1 MLHRFVHLRM
11 HSEYS
16 VVDGI
21 CRLDDAVAAAAADG
35 QQALGLTD
43 LGNTFGFIKFY
54 GAARAKGVKPLLGA
68 DLYVTNPLDRDA
80 PYRVLLLV
88 QNDQGYKNLCTLIS
102 RAWLTNSYKDRGELK
117 FEWFSEPA
125 QPASASSGTAAPL
138 HHGLICLS
146 GGPAGEVG
154 QALLRGGEQALA
166 FAQEAAQRYQAVFAD
181 RFYLEVQRAGTPEDD
196 RLVSHTA
203 GLAATLGIPLVAT
216 HPVQFVK
223 PTDFRS
229 HEAKVCIAEGETL
242 ANPRR
247 NRRFTPEQYLKTQ
260 AKMADL
266 FADLPS
272 AIENTARIAARCNP
286 TLQLGKPQL
295 PDFPTPHGESL
306 EDYLRSQ
313 SAFGLAR
320 RLEERYPDPATRAA
334 QQPTY
339 EARLALECDTI
350 IQMGFPGY
358 FLIVADFINWAKNNG
373 VPVGP
378 GRGSGAGSLV
388 AYCLGITDLDPLPY
402 ALLFER
408 FLNPERVSMPDFDI
422 DFCQE
427 KRQRVIDYVRER
439 YGKEA
444 VSQIVTFGTMA
455 SRAVIRDAGRVLDLP
470 YNFCDQLSKL
480 IPVVQNKPL
489 SLKEAMEKEPIL
501 AERAQKEDEVREL
514 LAVASPLEDLVRN
527 VGMHAGGVLIA
538 PGQLTD
544 FCPLYQAPGS
554 KGDEGV
560 VSMYDKDDVEAAG
573 LVKFDFLGLKNLT
586 VIQMAV
592 DTINAARDKA
602 GEARLK
608 LQDLNS
614 FDDPAAYQV
623 LKDANTTGIFQVESA
638 GMRRYLLKLQPDQ
651 FEDIIAMLA
660 LYRPGPLNSGMVD
673 DFIVRKR
680 GQQKI
685 DYFHPDLQECLAPT
699 YGVIVYQEQVMQIAQ
714 IIAGYSLGGADLLR
728 RAMGKKKPEEMAQ
741 QRSIFLEGARDKGH
755 GEALATQLFDLMEK
769 FAEYGFN
776 KSHTAAYAVITYQ
789 TAWLKAHYPAEFM
802 AATLSAEMDDTD
814 KVAFLVMDAKANGIA
829 VLPPDIN
836 ASGYRFEPEGI
847 KAIRYGLGAIR
858 GVGEAAVMNILAARA
873 EGGADTDLHYKD
885 LFDFVRRVDRR
896 IVNKR
901 AMEALVK
908 AGAFDGLHP
917 QGKAGRAQLVAA
929 VGLAVQAADDAE
941 AHADQAGLFGEVGS
955 DENAPL
961 APPPASPYS
970 ERQALL
976 EEKLALGYCFS
987 GSLFDSVAQE
997 VRRFAPMALAAAMP
1011 SREPVWIAGVV
1022 VDSRAQMTRRGMMR
1036 VVELDDGSGRME
1048 VTVFN
1053 ELYESRRSVLK
1064 VDEPLI
1070 VSSRVEHDE
1079 YSGLIRGS
1087 AVEILTLAEARLR
1100 FARALTVSLKRDLQE
1115 VGFDGVNLLAGQ
1127 LSHLLPKTEGAVS
1140 GLDLIILAEIG
1151 EYACDIALGPR
1162 FRLWPDEQSLS
1173 RLSDL
1178 LGNEV
1183 EVSICY
1189 S

>member
-1 MLHRFVHLRM
+1 MPHRFVHLRM

-21 CRLDDAVAAAAADG
+21 CRLEDAMAAASADG

-117 FEWFSEPA
+117 FEWFSEAA
-125 QPASASSGTAAPL
+125 QPVGASPGTTGSVPSL

-146 GGPAGEVG
+146 GGSSGEVG

-166 FAQEAAQRYQAVFAD
+166 LAQEAAQRYHAVFGD
-181 RFYLEVQRAGTPEDD
+181 RFYLEVQRAGTLEDD
-196 RLVSHTA
+196 RLVSQTA
-203 GLAATLGIPLVAT
+203 GLASSLGIPLVAT
-216 HPVQFVK
+216 HPIQFVK

-260 AKMADL
+260 AEMADL

-286 TLQLGKPQL
+286 VLQLGKPQL
-295 PDFPTPHGESL
+295 PDFPTPNGESL

-313 SAFGLAR
+313 SALGLAS
-320 RLEERYPDPATRAA
+320 RLQERYPDPATRTA

-489 SLKEAMEKEPIL
+489 SLAEAMEKEPIL
-501 AERAQKEDEVREL
+501 AERAKKEDEVREL

-602 GEARLK
+602 GEVRLR

-741 QRSIFLEGARDKGH
+741 QRSIFLEGARAKGH
-755 GEALATQLFDLMEK
+755 SEALAIQLFDLMEK

-802 AATLSAEMDDTD
+802 AATLSADLDDTD
-814 KVAFLVMDAKANGIA
+814 KVAFLVQDAKANGIA

-836 ASGYRFEPEGI
+836 ASGYRFEPEGT

-858 GVGEAAVMNILAARA
+858 AVGEAAVMNILAARA
-873 EGGADTDLHYKD
+873 EGDADKDLPYKD

-917 QGKAGRAQLVAA
+917 QGRAGRAQLVAA

-941 AHADQAGLFGEVGS
+941 AHADQAGLFGEVGA
-955 DENAPL
+955 DTDGALEL
-961 APPPASPYS
+961 PPAAPYS

-987 GSLFDSVAQE
+987 GSLFDDVAQE
-997 VRRFAPMALAAAMP
+997 VRRFAPTPLAAAMP
-1011 SREPVWIAGVV
+1011 SREPVWLAGVV

-1070 VSSRVEHDE
+1070 VSAKVEHDD
-1079 YSGLIRGS
+1079 YSGSLRGS
-1087 AVEILTLAEARLR
+1087 AVEILTLADARLR
-1100 FARALTVSLKRDLQE
+1100 YAKGVRLTVEANSAPEVQALISRLQAALP
-1115 VGFDGVNLLAGQ
+1115 VGFAPAGGCPIYLSVQMAGQ
-1127 LSHLLPKTEGAVS
+1127 RCEVRLGDAWRLNPEPQ
-1140 GLDLIILAEIG
+1140 GLE
-1151 EYACDIALGPR
+1151 
-1162 FRLWPDEQSLS
+1162 RLRSQ
-1173 RLSDL
+1173 LSDADL
-1178 LGNEV
+1178 EV
-1183 EVSICY
+1183 MY
-1189 S
+1189 GT

>member
-1 MLHRFVHLRM
+1 MPHRFVHLRM

-21 CRLDDAVAAAAADG
+21 CRLDDAVAAAEADG

-117 FEWFSEPA
+117 FEWFDS
-125 QPASASSGTAAPL
+125 L

-146 GGPAGEVG
+146 GGSSGEVG
-154 QALLRGGEQALA
+154 QGLLRGGEQALA
-166 FAQEAAQRYQAVFAD
+166 LAQEAAQRYQAVFAD

-196 RLVSHTA
+196 RLVSQTA

-216 HPVQFVK
+216 HPIQFVK
-223 PTDFRS
+223 RTDFRS

-247 NRRFTPEQYLKTQ
+247 NRRFTSEQYLKTQ
-260 AKMADL
+260 AEMADL

-286 TLQLGKPQL
+286 VLQLGKPQL
-295 PDFPTPHGESL
+295 PDFPTPNGESL
-306 EDYLRSQ
+306 EDFLRSQ
-313 SAFGLAR
+313 SALGLER
-320 RLEERYPDPATRAA
+320 RLEERYPDPVSRAA

-489 SLKEAMEKEPIL
+489 SLVEAMEKEPIL
-501 AERAQKEDEVREL
+501 AERVKKEDEVREL

-538 PGQLTD
+538 PGKLTD

-592 DTINAARDKA
+592 DTINAARDKV
-602 GEARLK
+602 GEVRLK

-741 QRSIFLEGARDKGH
+741 QRSIFLEGARAKGH
-755 GEALATQLFDLMEK
+755 GEPLAIQLFDLMEK

-802 AATLSAEMDDTD
+802 AATLSADLDDTD
-814 KVAFLVMDAKANGIA
+814 KVAFLVMDAKSNGIA

-836 ASGYRFEPEGI
+836 ASGYRFEPEGT

-873 EGGADTDLHYKD
+873 EGGADKDPPYKD

-917 QGKAGRAQLVAA
+917 QGRAGRAQLVAA
-929 VGLAVQAADDAE
+929 VALAVQAADDAE
-941 AHADQAGLFGEVGS
+941 AHVDQAGLFGEVGS
-955 DENAPL
+955 DANAPL
-961 APPPASPYS
+961 ELPPATPYS

-976 EEKLALGYCFS
+976 EEKVALGYCFS
-987 GSLFDSVAQE
+987 GSLFDDVAQE
-997 VRRFAPMALAAAMP
+997 VRRFVPTSLAAAMP
-1011 SREPVWIAGVV
+1011 SREPVWLAGVV

-1070 VSSRVEHDE
+1070 VSAKVEHDD
-1079 YSGLIRGS
+1079 YSGSLRGS

-1100 FARALTVSLKRDLQE
+1100 YAKGVRLTVEAKSALE
-1115 VGFDGVNLLAGQ
+1115 VQALIARVKAGLAVGLASTSGCSVYIHVQMAGQ
-1127 LSHLLPKTEGAVS
+1127 RCEVRLGDAWRLDPEPQ
-1140 GLDLIILAEIG
+1140 GLERLRSQLEDADL
-1151 EYACDIALGPR
+1151 
-1162 FRLWPDEQSLS
+1162 
-1173 RLSDL
+1173 
-1178 LGNEV
+1178 EV
-1183 EVSICY
+1183 MY
-1189 S
+1189 GT